1 MSDLNYKRFP
11 TVEKKISEIT
21 PENVRV
27 SVIGTVVDK
36 TNDKL
41 IVDDGTGSIEIFSDE
56 NLIKNAENSKIV
68 RVIGRVTSDGSIS
81 INAEIIQDFSKF
93 DIGLYEKIKNI

>member
-27 SVIGTVVDK
+27 SIIGTVVDK

-56 NLIKNAENSKIV
+56 NLIKNVENSKVV